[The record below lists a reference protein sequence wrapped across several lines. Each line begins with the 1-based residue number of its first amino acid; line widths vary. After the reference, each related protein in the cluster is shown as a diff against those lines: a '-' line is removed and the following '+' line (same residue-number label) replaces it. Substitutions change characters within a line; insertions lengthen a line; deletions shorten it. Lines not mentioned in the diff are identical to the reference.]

1 MEQNLVYWI
10 KSEDGKLSD
19 FIINLTRNGNSI
31 ITIVPIEYR
40 NYVTVNQSTLIEAII
55 ITIK

>member
-1 MEQNLVYWI
+1 MEQTLVYWI

-19 FIINLTRNGNSI
+19 FIINLTRSGNSI

-55 ITIK
+55 ITTK